1 MLYYMVICYKRFMFN
16 VLLLFSSQAD
26 RVVIGGDHF
35 FRCRKRLKLVLIF
48 LSLSFSIFTSL
59 KIVLIELHYSRGRS
73 RVVILNRNEKDLG

>member
-1 MLYYMVICYKRFMFN
+1 MLLYGVPVGTGNLSGRLDKKKMLYYMVICYKRFMFN

-35 FRCRKRLKLVLIF
+35 FRCRKRLKLVLMF

-59 KIVLIELHYSRGRS
+59 
-73 RVVILNRNEKDLG
+73 

>member
-35 FRCRKRLKLVLIF
+35 FRCRKRLKICFNIPVPFF
-48 LSLSFSIFTSL
+48 LYFYFTL
-59 KIVLIELHYSRGRS
+59 DCP
-73 RVVILNRNEKDLG
+73 N

>member
-1 MLYYMVICYKRFMFN
+1 MVICHKRFMFN

-59 KIVLIELHYSRGRS
+59 
-73 RVVILNRNEKDLG
+73 